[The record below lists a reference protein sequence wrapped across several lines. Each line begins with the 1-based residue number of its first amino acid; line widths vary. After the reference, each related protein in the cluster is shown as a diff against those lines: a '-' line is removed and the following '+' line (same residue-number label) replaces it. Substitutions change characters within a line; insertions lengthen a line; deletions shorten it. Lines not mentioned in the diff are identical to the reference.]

1 MLVLS
6 RKMNQSI
13 MIGDDIRIVVV
24 GVDRDQVKIGI
35 EAPRAVPVHRSEIY
49 EEIQRSNVAAAAG
62 SPGKLP
68 AGVGASAPGS
78 SSARTG
84 HATLKPRRK

>member
-6 RKMNQSI
+6 RKTNQSI

-35 EAPRAVPVHRSEIY
+35 EAPRSVPVHRSEIY
-49 EEIQRSNVAAAAG
+49 DEIQRSNVAAAGAPPAVPSSVPGAAAKAG
-62 SPGKLP
+62 PAKL
-68 AGVGASAPGS
+68 
-78 SSARTG
+78 R
-84 HATLKPRRK
+84 PRKRP